1 MTSEGRVVRGSSEGS
16 NYFVPNSFHSPRGQL
31 GGALNVRNSFR
42 YKKRVLEYALVRG
55 EVRRASFVRR
65 KYRLDTVL
73 HLN

>member
-1 MTSEGRVVRGSSEGS
+1 MRGVTTLSQIVSIAPGA
-16 NYFVPNSFHSPRGQL
+16 R
-31 GGALNVRNSFR
+31 GALNVRNSFR